1 MVTQTSFTLRPRGRG
16 FHLVTDEVLAHLPA
30 LPDAWA
36 DGEVN
41 GLKAEG
47 NFTIDMEWK
56 NKKVTKLKIT
66 SGSGGKCTVYNPG
79 MKLNVITDS
88 KGIALKIEKQ
98 GESMVSIDTKKGM
111 TYCFDL

>member
-1 MVTQTSFTLRPRGRG
+1 MLLQSNAG
-16 FHLVTDEVLAHLPA
+16 FINLLPA

-41 GLKAEG
+41 GLKTEG

-56 NKKVTKLKIT
+56 NKKVTKLKVT
-66 SGSGGKCTVYNPG
+66 SGSGGKCTIYNPG
-79 MKLNVITDS
+79 MKLNGITDS
-88 KGIALKIEKQ
+88 KGITLKIERQ